1 MAEGFTSLNAT
12 LNALGNIGNK
22 ISNNVLKESAN
33 TVLDRQKKDAARSS
47 DGDNGA
53 DKLAIDKITSYKG
66 NKSIKIGITKENWED
81 CKGLY
86 FQNYGYELW
95 KNGKRYEPH
104 LGWVNNSFDKIKD
117 KVAEEMKSKIQSEI
131 DNILK

>member
-1 MAEGFTSLNAT
+1 MADGFDSLNAT
-12 LNALGNIGNK
+12 LKALGNLGNK
-22 ISNNVLKESAN
+22 ISNDVLKESAS
-33 TVLDRQKKDAARSS
+33 TVLTQQKKDAPRSK

-66 NKSIKIGITKENWED
+66 NKSIKIGITSENWED

-86 FQNYGYELW
+86 FQHYGYELW

-104 LGWVNNSFDKIKD
+104 LGWVDNSFDKIKG
-117 KVAEEMKSKIQSEI
+117 KVIEQMKSKIQSGI